1 MNRQRGFTL
10 IEIMVVVV
18 IIGLLAAFIVPQITG
33 KVEQARVA
41 KAKTDIQ
48 ALETALSMYKL
59 DNFRYPPADIGL
71 AALMTQPTGDAAKNW
86 KGPYLKKL
94 SKDPWNN
101 EYQYVTPGKHGE
113 YDLYSRGADGQDG
126 GEGDNAD
133 IGNWNI
139 E

>member
-1 MNRQRGFTL
+1 MNKHRGFTL

-48 ALETALSMYKL
+48 ALDTALSMYKL
-59 DNFRYPPADIGL
+59 DNFRYPPADVGL
-71 AALMTQPTGDAAKNW
+71 AALMVQPGGDAAKNW

-101 EYQYVTPGKHGE
+101 DYQYVVPGKHGE
-113 YDLYSRGADGQDG
+113 FDLYSRGADGQDD
-126 GEGDNAD
+126 GEGEGAD

>member
-1 MNRQRGFTL
+1 MKQQRGFTL

-48 ALETALSMYKL
+48 ALDTALSMYKL
-59 DNFRYPPADIGL
+59 DNFRYPPADLGL
-71 AALMTQPTGDAAKNW
+71 AALMTQPSGDAAKNW

-101 EYQYVTPGKHGE
+101 DYQYVVPGKHGE
-113 YDLYSRGADGQDG
+113 YDLYSRGADGQDE
-126 GEGDNAD
+126 GEGENAD

>member
-1 MNRQRGFTL
+1 MNRHRGFTL

-48 ALETALSMYKL
+48 ALDTALSMYKL
-59 DNFRYPPADIGL
+59 DNFKYPPADLGL
-71 AALMTQPTGDAAKNW
+71 AALVTKPTGDAAANW

-101 EYQYVTPGKHGE
+101 EYQYVVPGKHSE

-126 GEGDNAD
+126 GEGDDAD

>member
-1 MNRQRGFTL
+1 MKQQRGFTL

-18 IIGLLAAFIVPQITG
+18 IIG

-59 DNFRYPPADIGL
+59 DNFRYPPSDLGL
-71 AALMTQPTGDAAKNW
+71 AALMVQPTGDAAKNW

-101 EYQYVTPGKHGE
+101 EYQYAIPGKHGE
-113 YDLYSRGADGQDG
+113 YDLYSRGADGQDD

>member
-1 MNRQRGFTL
+1 MKHQRGFTL

-48 ALETALSMYKL
+48 ALDTALSMYKL
-59 DNFRYPPADIGL
+59 DNFHYPPADAGL
-71 AALMTQPTGDAAKNW
+71 AALMIQPTGDAAKNW

-94 SKDPWNN
+94 SRDPWNN
-101 EYQYVTPGKHGE
+101 DYQYVVPGKHGE
-113 YDLYSRGADGQDG
+113 YDLYSRGADGQDE
-126 GEGDNAD
+126 GEGENAD

>member
-1 MNRQRGFTL
+1 MNKHRGFTL

-41 KAKTDIQ
+41 KAKTDVQ
-48 ALETALSMYKL
+48 ALETALAMYKL
-59 DNFRYPPADIGL
+59 DNFKYPAADVGL
-71 AALMTQPTGDAAKNW
+71 SALMTQPSGDAAKNW
-86 KGPYLKKL
+86 RGPYLKKL

-101 EYQYVTPGKHGE
+101 DYQYVVPGKHGE

-126 GEGDNAD
+126 GEGENAD
-133 IGNWNI
+133 IGNWNV